1 MRFSV
6 YLHLANSIIREF
18 RMDQPTKLRALRERL
33 DIMECPE
40 PPAKSISTQNQEMR
54 ALIGYFF
61 LDSTHTVISQR
72 TGTMPWSQ
80 FIESCAEK
88 LSQECEFPADRYL
101 LGQVRLQH
109 MLERIDS
116 LVRRGFSESQARPAD
131 IEAIV
136 RSLQSDAQECKAH
149 FPINT
154 ALDRDLTIGIQSH
167 TFEIHL
173 HQTVVFDVFPAST
186 ISIDQSAAL
195 IRVDA
200 LCHGLAAAKQCLDWY
215 YELPVGIEKKFS
227 YSQWTSIGFCVAAS
241 CKLVLASLEPTVRHH
256 DQVMGLRE
264 ALNMRGE
271 IQKLIQRM
279 NTIDQECKGEK
290 WDQHEI
296 FFYKEWLQHLG
307 EWFEAQYR
315 LAHSDSAGEN
325 NNGIVFASG
334 ISDNNI
340 YDPDEPDA
348 GFPWLNLQ
356 DVTIEEMLNAWLGP
370 AGMY

>member
-1 MRFSV
+1 
-6 YLHLANSIIREF
+6 
-18 RMDQPTKLRALRERL
+18 
-33 DIMECPE
+33 
-40 PPAKSISTQNQEMR
+40 
-54 ALIGYFF
+54 
-61 LDSTHTVISQR
+61 
-72 TGTMPWSQ
+72 MPWSQ

-136 RSLQSDAQECKAH
+136 RSLQSDAQECKARL
-149 FPINT
+149 PV
-154 ALDRDLTIGIQSH
+154 DRDLTTGIQSH

-173 HQTVVFDVFPAST
+173 HQTVVFDVFPAPT

-195 IRVDA
+195 LRVDA
-200 LCHGLAAAKQCLDWY
+200 LCHGLAAAKQCIDDY
-215 YELPVGIEKKFS
+215 FELPVGIEKKFS
-227 YSQWTSIGFCVAAS
+227 YSQWTSIGFCLAAS
-241 CKLVLASLEPTVRHH
+241 CKLVLASLEPSVRHH
-256 DQVMGLRE
+256 DQVKGLRE
-264 ALNMRGE
+264 ALNMPGE
-271 IQKLIQRM
+271 VKRLSQRM

-296 FFYKEWLQHLG
+296 FFYRDWLQHLD

-325 NNGIVFASG
+325 SNGTAFAAGG
-334 ISDNNI
+334 ISEHTGNI
-340 YDPDEPDA
+340 YDSEETDASA

-356 DVTIEEMLNAWLGP
+356 DVSIEEMLNAWLGP
-370 AGMY
+370 AAMY

>member
-1 MRFSV
+1 
-6 YLHLANSIIREF
+6 
-18 RMDQPTKLRALRERL
+18 
-33 DIMECPE
+33 
-40 PPAKSISTQNQEMR
+40 
-54 ALIGYFF
+54 
-61 LDSTHTVISQR
+61 
-72 TGTMPWSQ
+72 MPWSQ

-88 LSQECEFPADRYL
+88 LSQACEFPADRYL

-136 RSLQSDAQECKAH
+136 RSLQSDAQECKARL
-149 FPINT
+149 PV
-154 ALDRDLTIGIQSH
+154 DRDCKLTLQCIIIISTGDLNPNTRAVTTGIQSH

-195 IRVDA
+195 LRVDA
-200 LCHGLAAAKQCLDWY
+200 LCHGLAAAKQCIDDY

-241 CKLVLASLEPTVRHH
+241 CKLVLASLEPSVRHH
-256 DQVMGLRE
+256 DQVKGLRE
-264 ALNMRGE
+264 ALDMPGE
-271 IQKLIQRM
+271 VQRLSQRM

-296 FFYKEWLQHLG
+296 FFYRDWLQHLS

-315 LAHSDSAGEN
+315 LALSDSAGEN
-325 NNGIVFASG
+325 NGVVFAG
-334 ISDNNI
+334 GVSDSTGNI
-340 YDPDEPDA
+340 YDSEETDASA

-356 DVTIEEMLNAWLGP
+356 DVSIEEMLNAWLGP
-370 AGMY
+370 AAMY